1 MAKISLAD
9 TSGLKHTLLIKGTK
23 QMPAIKIKWSELL
36 HITDLEFVP
45 DEPKVLVLTD
55 ELVQSISWLTGATG
69 HDRKLLRCNEV
80 GAILVGNSW
89 DNLTEVDF
97 DEIHPQDGTPDSY
110 TAINGGALIV
120 NKGVLVSTST
130 QIIQVDFVR
139 VESGPSESIY
149 IPAETF
155 YFFPHPIYSV
165 TATVVP
171 ASGGTASYV
180 GITLYN

>member
-1 MAKISLAD
+1 
-9 TSGLKHTLLIKGTK
+9 
-23 QMPAIKIKWSELL
+23 MPAIKIKWSELL

-45 DEPKVLVLTD
+45 DEPKVLTLSD

-89 DNLTEVDF
+89 DNLVSVET
-97 DEIHPQDGTPDSY
+97 DELYPESGSADSW
-110 TAINGGALIV
+110 TQTVV

-130 QIIQVDFVR
+130 QIVKATFVR
-139 VESGPSESIY
+139 RSGGAGEVVY

-155 YFFPHPIYSV
+155 YFYPHPTYSV
-165 TATVVP
+165 TLNVVP
-171 ASGGTASYV
+171 DPTGTASYV
-180 GITLYN
+180 GITAYN